1 MAPQA
6 EDIAREL
13 FDQHERR
20 ERFASIPD
28 QLASQDEAYA
38 VQEAYVPLL
47 FEKNGSE
54 IGGYKIALS
63 SKQTQE
69 WLKIDHPCSGQ
80 ILASRVHQ
88 SPHSV
93 RVSDWVNL
101 GIETEVCVILNKDL
115 PAQCSLDEIQSSL
128 RSVHC
133 AYEIVEDRGAD
144 LTNLDAKSLTADN
157 AWNEG
162 IVIGPGT
169 DPGID
174 LSKRA
179 GRLRVN
185 GHVTHEGTTRETIG
199 ENPLYAVKW
208 LAENLGERGKQIK
221 AGHAIITGS
230 IIPTQFPKGGEK
242 MVFDVDGI
250 PPVELKVEP

>member
-1 MAPQA
+1 MAPQV
-6 EDIAREL
+6 EDIAHAL
-13 FDQHERR
+13 FEQHERR
-20 ERFASIPD
+20 ERFAPISD
-28 QLASQDEAYA
+28 QLASQDEAYK

-47 FEKNGSE
+47 FEKNGSD

-80 ILASRVHQ
+80 ILASRVHK
-88 SPHSV
+88 SPYTVHV
-93 RVSDWVNL
+93 ADWVNL
-101 GIETEVCVILNKDL
+101 GIETEVCVILDRDL
-115 PAQCSLDEIQSSL
+115 SAQCSLDEIQSSL

-185 GHVTHEGTTRETIG
+185 GQVTHEGTTQETIG

-208 LAENLGERGKQIK
+208 LCRKSGGTGKADKSRSRHYYRQYHTHSISEGRRENG
-221 AGHAIITGS
+221 
-230 IIPTQFPKGGEK
+230 
-242 MVFDVDGI
+242 V
-250 PPVELKVEP
+250 